1 MLDSF
6 PGLQVLS
13 LAMIHS
19 TRMVLSLTMDSLTS
33 RVAIS
38 IYAGSFGPNV
48 SIPLTDSFTL
58 NVAIHYVDSFSLS
71 GTLTRHDSFCHDGT
85 ICDSD
90 SFDFIG
96 TVFQSDS
103 FDPCDAIGNYDSLIL
118 LILSGLWFIRSL

>member
-13 LAMIHS
+13 LAMIHSTRMVLSEDAIHSLSLVLSEDAIHS

-38 IYAGSFGPNV
+38 IYAGSYGPNV

-71 GTLTRHDSFCHDGT
+71 GTLTSAR
-85 ICDSD
+85 
-90 SFDFIG
+90 
-96 TVFQSDS
+96 VF
-103 FDPCDAIGNYDSLIL
+103 F
-118 LILSGLWFIRSL
+118 RSASPFL